1 MRSANKVSVRCL
13 LPHLLMYIII
23 SSCLICSHSSTN
35 LTMNTLSP
43 TPSPQPFNSHLV
55 FETNDGRRGRG
66 RREESKAGVN
76 RGHWST
82 EENKRYHW
90 FLEIHHGHFVNRHMR
105 RMDKIFKSME
115 LFVATRQAEQCR
127 SHHQKMEKK
136 YHNFIA
142 IIANLRNIH
151 YSSPEIEPLL
161 HDMARADVF
170 PH

>member
-1 MRSANKVSVRCL
+1 MQSFLDEPDHEHPLQGS
-13 LPHLLMYIII
+13 PD
-23 SSCLICSHSSTN
+23 S
-35 LTMNTLSP
+35 LSP